1 MFKQNGYIDKQL
13 HCAVHPPCREDTPRE
28 EPMLVACS
36 PFVASIFNCIS
47 RVLTRHN
54 IKSKG
59 FLSRKITSFL
69 WPVKDDLGLKTAGVY
84 SIPYKSPSLNPSPH
98 HHCTCETDPATVLL
112 RANLHHT
119 PYFSLACIDC

>member
-47 RVLTRHN
+47 RVLTRHS
-54 IKSKG
+54 IKTVS
-59 FLSRKITSFL
+59 LQPREVTSFL
-69 WPVKDDLGLKTAGVY
+69 WPMKDDLGLKTAGVC
-84 SIPYKSPSLNPSPH
+84 SISCKCGNIYIDGTGHPIEIRIKEH
-98 HHCTCETDPATVLL
+98 H
-112 RANLHHT
+112 
-119 PYFSLACIDC
+119 